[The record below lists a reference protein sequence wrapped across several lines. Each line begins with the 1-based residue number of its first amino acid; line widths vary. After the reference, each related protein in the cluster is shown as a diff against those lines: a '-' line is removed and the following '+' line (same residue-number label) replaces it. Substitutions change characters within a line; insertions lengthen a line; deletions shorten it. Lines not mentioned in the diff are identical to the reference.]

1 MTREEALENLKA
13 RSAHLRGQAARALGD
28 VGRGTDLL
36 QIRKAQREETV
47 TYVNYALQETIRRL
61 THEQAPAPS
70 TSTSTDEAD
79 VVSED
84 VRKQIYGK
92 AMEWITGFLL
102 HEISSPI
109 GLVRLAAKRELGER
123 WDSSGTQRHLESV
136 TRVFDAI
143 ELLKN
148 AASVPR
154 PQEFDLSALVDELL
168 DVYHSGVRE
177 WISTIGSRPFLIKS
191 DPSLVRMVVVNGI
204 RNAVEAQQAASAQPN
219 PHDVTI
225 SWGDTDVDYWLAVV
239 DHGSGINGPIETAF
253 EIGNSTKK
261 DHIGFG
267 LAIARQAVETL
278 IGSLTLEPAKHG
290 GALYTARWRK

>member
-1 MTREEALENLKA
+1 MNREEALNNLKA
-13 RSAHLRGQAARALGD
+13 TSAHLRGQAARALGD
-28 VGRGTDLL
+28 VGLGTDLPR
-36 QIRKAQREETV
+36 IRKAQREETV
-47 TYVNYALQETIRRL
+47 PYVNYALQETVRRL
-61 THEQAPAPS
+61 AKEQAPAPS
-70 TSTSTDEAD
+70 ADDTNVISDE
-79 VVSED
+79 

-109 GLVRLAAKRELGER
+109 GLVRLAAKRELGEH
-123 WDSSGTQRHLESV
+123 WEGSGTKQHLEGV

-168 DVYHSGVRE
+168 DVYDPDIRE
-177 WISTIGSRPFLIKS
+177 WISTIGARPFIIKS
-191 DPSLVRMVVVNGI
+191 DPSLVRMVVANGI
-204 RNAVEAQQAASAQPN
+204 RNAVEAQKAASAQPD

-225 SWGDTDVDYWLAVV
+225 SWGHTDVDYWLAIV
-239 DHGSGINGPIETAF
+239 DHGGGFNGPIETAF

-267 LAIARQAVETL
+267 LAIARQAVETM

>member
-1 MTREEALENLKA
+1 MTRDEALDNLKA
-13 RSAHLRGQAARALGD
+13 SSTHLRGQAARALGE
-28 VGRGTDLL
+28 VGRVTDLPR
-36 QIRKAQREETV
+36 IRKAQREESV

-61 THEQAPAPS
+61 AHEHAPAS
-70 TSTSTDEAD
+70 STDEANL
-79 VVSED
+79 VSED

-109 GLVRLAAKRELGER
+109 GLVRLAAKRELGEL
-123 WDSSGTQRHLESV
+123 WDGSGTRRHLDSV
-136 TRVFDAI
+136 ARVFDAI

-168 DVYHSGVRE
+168 DAYEPGVRK
-177 WISTIGSRPFLIKS
+177 WISTIGSRPFIIKS
-191 DPSLVRMVVVNGI
+191 DPALVRMVIVNGI
-204 RNAVEAQQAASAQPN
+204 RNAVESQQATSTEPN
-219 PHDVTI
+219 THDVTI

-239 DHGSGINGPIETAF
+239 DHGVGIIGPIETAF
-253 EIGNSTKK
+253 QIGNSTKRN
-261 DHIGFG
+261 HIGFG
-267 LAIARQAVETL
+267 LAIARQAVETM

>member
-1 MTREEALENLKA
+1 MNRDEALGNLA
-13 RSAHLRGQAARALGD
+13 ASSAHLRGQAARALGD
-28 VGRGTDLL
+28 VGRSTDLPRL
-36 QIRKAQREETV
+36 RKAQREESV

-61 THEQAPAPS
+61 AHEQAPAPS
-70 TSTSTDEAD
+70 SDEAD
-79 VVSED
+79 VVSDD

-109 GLVRLAAKRELGER
+109 GLVRLASKRELGER
-123 WDSSGTQRHLESV
+123 WDGSDTQRHLESV

-154 PQEFDLSALVDELL
+154 PHEFDLAALVDELL
-168 DVYHSGVRE
+168 DVYEPDVRE
-177 WISTIGSRPFLIKS
+177 WISTIGARPFLIKS

-204 RNAVEAQQAASAQPN
+204 RNAVEAQEAASAEPD

-239 DHGSGINGPIETAF
+239 DHGAGINGPIETAF

-267 LAIARQAVETL
+267 LAIARQAVDTM
-278 IGSLTLEPAKHG
+278 IGSLTLEPAKDG

>member
-1 MTREEALENLKA
+1 MNREEALENLKA
-13 RSAHLRGQAARALGD
+13 PSAHLRGQAARALGD
-28 VGRGTDLL
+28 VGRGTDLPR
-36 QIRKAQREETV
+36 IRKAQREETV

-70 TSTSTDEAD
+70 MDEAD
-79 VVSED
+79 VVSDD

-109 GLVRLAAKRELGER
+109 GLVRLAAKRELGEQ
-123 WDSSGTQRHLESV
+123 WEGSGTQKHLESV

-143 ELLKN
+143 ERLKN

-154 PQEFDLSALVDELL
+154 PEEFDLSALVDELL
-168 DVYHSGVRE
+168 DGYTPEVRK

-204 RNAVEAQQAASAQPN
+204 RNAVEAQQAASEQPN
-219 PHDVTI
+219 AHAVTI
-225 SWGDTDVDYWLAVV
+225 SWGDSDVDYWLAVL
-239 DHGSGINGPIETAF
+239 DHGVGLTGPIETAF

-267 LAIARQAVETL
+267 LAIARQAVETM
-278 IGSLTLEPAKHG
+278 IGSLVLEPAKHG

>member
-1 MTREEALENLKA
+1 MNREEALENLKA
-13 RSAHLRGQAARALGD
+13 PSAHLRGQAARALGD
-28 VGRGTDLL
+28 VGRKTDLPR
-36 QIRKAQREETV
+36 IRMAQREESV

-61 THEQAPAPS
+61 AHEHPPEPS
-70 TSTSTDEAD
+70 ADEAD
-79 VVSED
+79 VVSDD

-109 GLVRLAAKRELGER
+109 GLVRLAAKRELGEQ
-123 WDSSGTQRHLESV
+123 WEGSGTQRHLESV

-143 ELLKN
+143 ERLKN

-154 PQEFDLSALVDELL
+154 PEEFDLSALVDELL
-168 DVYHSGVRE
+168 DAYTPDVRT

-191 DPSLVRMVVVNGI
+191 DPSLVRMVVANGI
-204 RNAVEAQQAASAQPN
+204 RNAVEAQQAASDQPN
-219 PHDVTI
+219 AHAVTI
-225 SWGDTDVDYWLAVV
+225 SWGDSDVDYWLAVL
-239 DHGSGINGPIETAF
+239 DHGVGLNGPIETAF

-267 LAIARQAVETL
+267 LAIARQAVETM
-278 IGSLTLEPAKHG
+278 IGSLILEPSKHG

>member
-1 MTREEALENLKA
+1 MTREEALDNLKA
-13 RSAHLRGQAARALGD
+13 SSAHLRGQAARVLAD
-28 VGRGTDLL
+28 VGHRTDLPCI
-36 QIRKAQREETV
+36 QKAQREETV
-47 TYVNYALQETIRRL
+47 IYVNYALQETIRRL
-61 THEQAPAPS
+61 AHEQAPQP
-70 TSTSTDEAD
+70 STDETE
-79 VVSED
+79 VVSAE

-109 GLVRLAAKRELGER
+109 GLVRLAAKRELGEH
-123 WDSSGTQRHLESV
+123 WDGSGTQRHLETV

-143 ELLKN
+143 ERLKN

-168 DVYHSGVRE
+168 DVYEPEVRE

-204 RNAVEAQQAASAQPN
+204 RNAVEAQQAASEQPN

-225 SWGDTDVDYWLAVV
+225 SWGDSDVDYWLAVM
-239 DHGSGINGPIETAF
+239 DHGGGINGPIETAF

-267 LAIARQAVETL
+267 LAIARQAVETM
-278 IGSLTLEPAKHG
+278 IGSLNLEPAKHG

>member
-1 MTREEALENLKA
+1 MTREDALDNLRA
-13 RSAHLRGQAARALGD
+13 SSAHVRGQAARILGD
-28 VGRGTDLL
+28 VGRPSDLARL
-36 QIRKAQREETV
+36 RKAQREETV

-61 THEQAPAPS
+61 AHEQAPEPS
-70 TSTSTDEAD
+70 TDDAD
-79 VVSED
+79 VVSDD

-92 AMEWITGFLL
+92 AMVWITGFLL

-109 GLVRLAAKRELGER
+109 GLVRLAAKRELGES
-123 WDSSGTQRHLESV
+123 WDGSGTQRHLESV
-136 TRVFDAI
+136 ARVFDAI
-143 ELLKN
+143 ERLKN

-168 DVYHSGVRE
+168 DVYSPEVRE

-225 SWGDTDVDYWLAVV
+225 SWGDTDVDYWLAVL
-239 DHGSGINGPIETAF
+239 DHGGGINGPIETAF

-267 LAIARQAVETL
+267 LAIARQAVETM

>member
-13 RSAHLRGQAARALGD
+13 PSAHMRGQAARALGD
-28 VGRGTDLL
+28 VGRRTDLPRL
-36 QIRKAQREETV
+36 QKAQREESV

-61 THEQAPAPS
+61 THEQAPAP
-70 TSTSTDEAD
+70 STDEAD

-123 WDSSGTQRHLESV
+123 WEGSGTQKHLESV
-136 TRVFDAI
+136 ARVFDAI
-143 ELLKN
+143 EVLKN

-168 DVYHSGVRE
+168 DGYEPDVRE

-204 RNAVEAQQAASAQPN
+204 RNAVEAQQAASEEQNA
-219 PHDVTI
+219 HAVTI
-225 SWGDTDVDYWLAVV
+225 SWGDSDVDYWLAVL
-239 DHGSGINGPIETAF
+239 DHGAGLTGPIETAF
-253 EIGNSTKK
+253 EVGNSTKK
-261 DHIGFG
+261 NHIGFG
-267 LAIARQAVETL
+267 LAIARQAVETM
-278 IGSLTLEPAKHG
+278 IGSLTLEPAKQG

>member
-1 MTREEALENLKA
+1 MTREEALDNLKA
-13 RSAHLRGQAARALGD
+13 PSAHVRGQAARALGD
-28 VGRGTDLL
+28 VGRPTDLPRL
-36 QIRKAQREETV
+36 RKAQREETV

-61 THEQAPAPS
+61 AHEQAPAS
-70 TSTSTDEAD
+70 STDDAD
-79 VVSED
+79 LVSEG

-123 WDSSGTQRHLESV
+123 WEGSGTQKHLESV
-136 TRVFDAI
+136 ARVFDAI

-168 DVYHSGVRE
+168 DGYRPEVRE

-204 RNAVEAQQAASAQPN
+204 RNAVEAQQAASEQPN
-219 PHDVTI
+219 AHAVTI
-225 SWGDTDVDYWLAVV
+225 SWGDSDVDYWLAVL
-239 DHGSGINGPIETAF
+239 DHGAGLTGPIETAF
-253 EIGNSTKK
+253 EVGNSTKK

-267 LAIARQAVETL
+267 LAIARQAVETM
-278 IGSLTLEPAKHG
+278 IGSLTLEPAKQG

>member
-1 MTREEALENLKA
+1 MTRDEALANLKA
-13 RSAHLRGQAARALGD
+13 ASAHVRGQAARILSE
-28 VGRGTDLL
+28 VGHPTDLAR
-36 QIRKAQREETV
+36 IRQAQREETV
-47 TYVNYALQETIRRL
+47 VYVNYALQETIRRL
-61 THEQAPAPS
+61 AHEQAPVPS
-70 TSTSTDEAD
+70 DDESD
-79 VVSED
+79 VVSEE

-102 HEISSPI
+102 HEVSSPI
-109 GLVRLAAKRELGER
+109 GLVRLASKRELGDR
-123 WDSSGTQRHLESV
+123 WNGSDTQRHLESV

-148 AASVPR
+148 AASVPK

-168 DVYHSGVRE
+168 DVYEPGVRE
-177 WISTIGSRPFLIKS
+177 WISTIGARPFIIKS

-204 RNAVEAQQAASAQPN
+204 RNAVEAQQAVAAQPN

-225 SWGDTDVDYWLAVV
+225 SWGDTDVDYWLAVM
-239 DHGSGINGPIETAF
+239 DHGSGLTGPIETAF

-267 LAIARQAVETL
+267 LAIARQAVETM
-278 IGSLTLEPAKHG
+278 IGSLTLGPAKDG

>member
-1 MTREEALENLKA
+1 MTREEALHSLKA
-13 RSAHLRGQAARALGD
+13 PSAHVRGQAARALGD
-28 VGRGTDLL
+28 VGHQTDLRRL
-36 QIRKAQREETV
+36 QKAQREETV

-61 THEQAPAPS
+61 AHEQAPAPS
-70 TSTSTDEAD
+70 ADETD

-123 WDSSGTQRHLESV
+123 WEGSSTQKHLEAV
-136 TRVFDAI
+136 ARVFDAI
-143 ELLKN
+143 EVLKN

-154 PQEFDLSALVDELL
+154 PQEFDLSALIDELL
-168 DVYHSGVRE
+168 DGYEPEIRE

-191 DPSLVRMVVVNGI
+191 DLSLVRMVVVNGI
-204 RNAVEAQQAASAQPN
+204 RNAVEAQQAASEQPN
-219 PHDVTI
+219 AHAVTI
-225 SWGDTDVDYWLAVV
+225 RWGDSDVDYWLAVL
-239 DHGSGINGPIETAF
+239 DHGAGLTGPIETAF
-253 EIGNSTKK
+253 EVGNSTKK

-267 LAIARQAVETL
+267 LAIARQAVDTM
-278 IGSLTLEPAKHG
+278 IGSLTLEPAKQG

>member
-1 MTREEALENLKA
+1 MTREEALGNLRA
-13 RSAHLRGQAARALGD
+13 QSAHVRGQAARTLGD
-28 VGRGTDLL
+28 VGHRTDLPRL
-36 QIRKAQREETV
+36 RKAQREETV

-61 THEQAPAPS
+61 AHEQAPAPS
-70 TSTSTDEAD
+70 NDEAD

-84 VRKQIYGK
+84 VRKQIYSN

-102 HEISSPI
+102 HEIASPI

-123 WDSSGTQRHLESV
+123 WEGSSTQKHLESV
-136 TRVFDAI
+136 ARVFEAI
-143 ELLKN
+143 EVLKN

-168 DVYHSGVRE
+168 DGYQPEIRE
-177 WISTIGSRPFLIKS
+177 WISTIGSRPCLIKS

-204 RNAVEAQQAASAQPN
+204 RNAVEAQQAASEQPN
-219 PHDVTI
+219 AHAVTI
-225 SWGDTDVDYWLAVV
+225 SWGDSDVDYWLAVL
-239 DHGSGINGPIETAF
+239 DHGAGLTGPIETAF
-253 EIGNSTKK
+253 EIGSSTKK

-267 LAIARQAVETL
+267 LAIARQAVETM
-278 IGSLTLEPAKHG
+278 IGSLTLEPAAQG

>member
-1 MTREEALENLKA
+1 MTREDALENLTA
-13 RSAHLRGQAARALGD
+13 PSAHVRGQAARILGD
-28 VGRGTDLL
+28 VGRPSDLTRL
-36 QIRKAQREETV
+36 RKAQREETV

-61 THEQAPAPS
+61 ANEKAPDRS
-70 TSTSTDEAD
+70 KDEAN
-79 VVSED
+79 VVSDD

-109 GLVRLAAKRELGER
+109 GLVRLAAKRELGNS
-123 WDSSGTQRHLESV
+123 WDGSDTQRHLETV
-136 TRVFDAI
+136 GRVFDAI

-154 PQEFDLSALVDELL
+154 PQEFDLSALVDALL
-168 DVYHSGVRE
+168 DVYSPEVRE

-191 DPSLVRMVVVNGI
+191 DPSLVRMVVANGI

-219 PHDVTI
+219 SHDVTI
-225 SWGDTDVDYWLAVV
+225 NWGDTDVDYWLAVV
-239 DHGSGINGPIETAF
+239 DHGIGINGPIETAF
-253 EIGNSTKK
+253 EIGNSTKR

-267 LAIARQAVETL
+267 LAIARQAVETM

>member
-1 MTREEALENLKA
+1 MTRDEALNNLKA
-13 RSAHLRGQAARALGD
+13 PSAHVRGQAARALGD
-28 VGRGTDLL
+28 VGRRTDLPRL
-36 QIRKAQREETV
+36 RRAQREETV
-47 TYVNYALQETIRRL
+47 TYVNYALQETIRQL
-61 THEQAPAPS
+61 THEQGPAPS
-70 TSTSTDEAD
+70 ADEAD
-79 VVSED
+79 VVSDD

-123 WDSSGTQRHLESV
+123 WEGSGTQKHLESV
-136 TRVFDAI
+136 ARVFDAI
-143 ELLKN
+143 EVLKN

-168 DVYHSGVRE
+168 DGYEPEVRE

-204 RNAVEAQQAASAQPN
+204 RNAVEAQQAASEQPSA
-219 PHDVTI
+219 HAVTI
-225 SWGDTDVDYWLAVV
+225 SWGDSDVDYWLAVL
-239 DHGSGINGPIETAF
+239 DHGAGLTGPIETAF
-253 EIGNSTKK
+253 EVGNSTKK
-261 DHIGFG
+261 NHIGFG
-267 LAIARQAVETL
+267 LAIARQAVETM
-278 IGSLTLEPAKHG
+278 IGSLTLEPAKRG

>member
-1 MTREEALENLKA
+1 MNREEALENLSA
-13 RSAHLRGQAARALGD
+13 LSAHVRGQAARTLGD
-28 VGRGTDLL
+28 VGLSTDLPGL
-36 QIRKAQREETV
+36 RRAQRNETV

-61 THEQAPAPS
+61 TKEQAPVPS
-70 TSTSTDEAD
+70 SDEAD
-79 VVSED
+79 VVSDD

-92 AMEWITGFLL
+92 AMEWVTGFLL

-109 GLVRLAAKRELGER
+109 GLVRLASKRELGER
-123 WDSSGTQRHLESV
+123 WESSDTKRHLESV
-136 TRVFDAI
+136 SRVFEAI

-154 PQEFDLSALVDELL
+154 PQEFDLSALLDELL
-168 DVYHSGVRE
+168 DVYDPGVRE
-177 WISTIGSRPFLIKS
+177 WISTIGARPFLMKG
-191 DPSLVRMVVVNGI
+191 DPSLIRMIVVNGI
-204 RNAVEAQQAASAQPN
+204 RNAVEAQQSAATQPT

-225 SWGDTDVDYWLAVV
+225 SWGDTDVDYWFAVL
-239 DHGSGINGPIETAF
+239 DHGGGINGPIETTF

-261 DHIGFG
+261 EHIGFG

-278 IGSLTLEPAKHG
+278 IGSLTLEPAKDG

>member
-1 MTREEALENLKA
+1 MTREEALDNLKA
-13 RSAHLRGQAARALGD
+13 SSAHVRGQAARVLGD
-28 VGRGTDLL
+28 VGRRGDLTRL
-36 QIRKAQREETV
+36 HKAQREETV

-61 THEQAPAPS
+61 AREQAPEP
-70 TSTSTDEAD
+70 STDEAD
-79 VVSED
+79 VVSDD

-123 WDSSGTQRHLESV
+123 WEDSDTQKHLETV
-136 TRVFDAI
+136 ARVFDAI
-143 ELLKN
+143 EVLKN
-148 AASVPR
+148 AASVPH
-154 PQEFDLSALVDELL
+154 PQEFDLSALVNEQL
-168 DVYHSGVRE
+168 DSYKPEVRE
-177 WISTIGSRPFLIKS
+177 WISTIGSRPFIIKS

-225 SWGDTDVDYWLAVV
+225 SWGDTEVDYWLAVV
-239 DHGSGINGPIETAF
+239 DHGAGLTGPIETAF
-253 EIGNSTKK
+253 EVGNSTKK

-267 LAIARQAVETL
+267 LAIARQAVETM

-290 GALYTARWRK
+290 GALFTARWRK

>member
-1 MTREEALENLKA
+1 MTREEALDNLKA
-13 RSAHLRGQAARALGD
+13 PSSHVRGRAARALAD
-28 VGRGTDLL
+28 VGYRTDLPRI
-36 QIRKAQREETV
+36 QQAQRDETV

-61 THEQAPAPS
+61 THEQAPTP
-70 TSTSTDEAD
+70 STDETD
-79 VVSED
+79 VVPED
-84 VRKQIYGK
+84 LRKEIYGK

-123 WDSSGTQRHLESV
+123 WEGSGTQKHLESV
-136 TRVFDAI
+136 ARVFDAI

-168 DVYHSGVRE
+168 DEFEPQIRE
-177 WISTIGSRPFLIKS
+177 WISTVGSRPFLIKS

-204 RNAVEAQQAASAQPN
+204 RNAVEAQQEASEQPN
-219 PHDVTI
+219 VHAVTI
-225 SWGDTDVDYWLAVV
+225 SWGDSDVDYWLAVL
-239 DHGSGINGPIETAF
+239 DHGAGLTGPIETAF

-261 DHIGFG
+261 NHIGFG
-267 LAIARQAVETL
+267 LAIARQAVETM
-278 IGSLTLEPAKHG
+278 IGSLTIEPAKHG

>member
-1 MTREEALENLKA
+1 MTRDEALDNLKA
-13 RSAHLRGQAARALGD
+13 SSAHVRGQAARALGD
-28 VGRGTDLL
+28 VGFRTDLPR
-36 QIRKAQREETV
+36 IRKAQREEIV
-47 TYVNYALQETIRRL
+47 SYVDYALQETIRRL
-61 THEQAPAPS
+61 AHEQAPAPS
-70 TSTSTDEAD
+70 TDEAD
-79 VVSED
+79 VVSDD

-109 GLVRLAAKRELGER
+109 GLVRLAAKRELGEH
-123 WDSSGTQRHLESV
+123 WEGSGTQKHLESV

-143 ELLKN
+143 EVLKN

-168 DVYHSGVRE
+168 DGYKPEIRK

-225 SWGDTDVDYWLAVV
+225 SWGDSDVDYWLAVL
-239 DHGSGINGPIETAF
+239 DHGAGLTGPIETAF

-267 LAIARQAVETL
+267 LAIARQAVETM
-278 IGSLTLEPAKHG
+278 IGSLILEPAKHG

>member
-1 MTREEALENLKA
+1 MTREEALDNLRA
-13 RSAHLRGQAARALGD
+13 SSSHVRGQAARILGE
-28 VGRGTDLL
+28 VGLIADLTRL
-36 QIRKAQREETV
+36 RQAQREETV
-47 TYVNYALQETIRRL
+47 IYVNYALQETIRRL
-61 THEQAPAPS
+61 AHEQAPVPS
-70 TSTSTDEAD
+70 SDEAD
-79 VVSED
+79 VVSDD

-102 HEISSPI
+102 HEVSSPI
-109 GLVRLAAKRELGER
+109 GLVRLASKRELGNR
-123 WDSSGTQRHLESV
+123 WDGSDTQRHLESV
-136 TRVFDAI
+136 ARVFGAI

-148 AASVPR
+148 AASTPR

-168 DVYHSGVRE
+168 DAYEPSVRE
-177 WISTIGSRPFLIKS
+177 WISTIGPRPFLLKS

-204 RNAVEAQQAASAQPN
+204 RNAVEAQQAAATQPN

-239 DHGSGINGPIETAF
+239 DHGSGLNGPIETAF
-253 EIGNSTKK
+253 EVGNSTKK

-267 LAIARQAVETL
+267 LAIARQAVETM
-278 IGSLTLEPAKHG
+278 IGSLTLEPAKDG

>member
-1 MTREEALENLKA
+1 MTREEALDDLKA
-13 RSAHLRGQAARALGD
+13 PSAHARGQAARALGD
-28 VGRGTDLL
+28 VGRRADLPRL
-36 QIRKAQREETV
+36 RQAQREETV

-61 THEQAPAPS
+61 AHEQAPAP
-70 TSTSTDEAD
+70 STDEAD

-123 WDSSGTQRHLESV
+123 WEGSGTQKHLESV
-136 TRVFDAI
+136 ARVFDAI
-143 ELLKN
+143 EVLKN

-168 DVYHSGVRE
+168 DGYEPEVRE

-204 RNAVEAQQAASAQPN
+204 RNAVEAQQAASEQPN
-219 PHDVTI
+219 AHAVTI
-225 SWGDTDVDYWLAVV
+225 SWGDSDVDHWLAVL
-239 DHGSGINGPIETAF
+239 DHGTGLTGPIETAF
-253 EIGNSTKK
+253 EVGNSTKK

-267 LAIARQAVETL
+267 LAVARQAVETM
-278 IGSLTLEPAKHG
+278 IGSLTLEPAKQG

>member
-1 MTREEALENLKA
+1 MTREEALDNLKA
-13 RSAHLRGQAARALGD
+13 SSAHVRGQAARVLGD
-28 VGRGTDLL
+28 VGRRGDLTRL
-36 QIRKAQREETV
+36 HKAQREETV

-61 THEQAPAPS
+61 AREQAPEP
-70 TSTSTDEAD
+70 STDEAD
-79 VVSED
+79 VVSDD

-123 WDSSGTQRHLESV
+123 WEDSDTQKHLETV
-136 TRVFDAI
+136 ARVFDAI
-143 ELLKN
+143 EVLKN
-148 AASVPR
+148 AASVPH
-154 PQEFDLSALVDELL
+154 PQEFDLSALVNEQL
-168 DVYHSGVRE
+168 DSYNPEVRE
-177 WISTIGSRPFLIKS
+177 WISTIGSRPFIIKS

-204 RNAVEAQQAASAQPN
+204 RNAVEAQQAASAKPN

-225 SWGDTDVDYWLAVV
+225 SWGDTEVDYWLAVV
-239 DHGSGINGPIETAF
+239 DHGAGLTGPIETAF
-253 EIGNSTKK
+253 EVGNSTKK

-267 LAIARQAVETL
+267 LAIARQAVETM

-290 GALYTARWRK
+290 GALFTARWRK

>member
-1 MTREEALENLKA
+1 MTREEALENLTA
-13 RSAHLRGQAARALGD
+13 PSAHVRGQAARILGKIGHRAD
-28 VGRGTDLL
+28 VARL
-36 QIRKAQREETV
+36 RKAQREETV

-61 THEQAPAPS
+61 AHEKAQEPS
-70 TSTSTDEAD
+70 ADEGEI
-79 VVSED
+79 VSDD

-102 HEISSPI
+102 HVIASPI
-109 GLVRLAAKRELGER
+109 GLVRLAAKRELGDDWEG
-123 WDSSGTQRHLESV
+123 SGTQKHLETV
-136 TRVFDAI
+136 ARVFDAI
-143 ELLKN
+143 ERLKN

-168 DVYHSGVRE
+168 DVYNPEVRE

-204 RNAVEAQQAASAQPN
+204 RNGVEAQQAASAQPN

-225 SWGDTDVDYWLAVV
+225 SWGETDVDYWLAVV
-239 DHGSGINGPIETAF
+239 DHGGGVSGPIETAF
-253 EIGNSTKK
+253 AIGNSTKK

-267 LAIARQAVETL
+267 LAIARQAVETM
-278 IGSLTLEPAKHG
+278 IGSLSLEPAKHG

>member
-1 MTREEALENLKA
+1 MTREEALANLNA
-13 RSAHLRGQAARALGD
+13 PSAHVRGQAARALGD
-28 VGRGTDLL
+28 VGRRPDLPRL
-36 QIRKAQREETV
+36 QKAQREEAV

-61 THEQAPAPS
+61 AREKAPVP
-70 TSTSTDEAD
+70 STDEAD

-92 AMEWITGFLL
+92 AMEWITSFLL

-123 WDSSGTQRHLESV
+123 WEGSSTKKHLESV
-136 TRVFDAI
+136 ARVFDAI
-143 ELLKN
+143 EVLKN

-154 PQEFDLSALVDELL
+154 PQEFDLSSLIDELL
-168 DVYHSGVRE
+168 DGYQPEIRE
-177 WISTIGSRPFLIKS
+177 WISTIGPRPFLIKS

-204 RNAVEAQQAASAQPN
+204 RNAVEAQQAASEQPSA
-219 PHDVTI
+219 HAVTI
-225 SWGDTDVDYWLAVV
+225 SWGDSDVDYWLAVL
-239 DHGSGINGPIETAF
+239 DHGPGLTGPIETAF

-267 LAIARQAVETL
+267 LAIARQAVETM

-290 GALYTARWRK
+290 GALYTARWLK